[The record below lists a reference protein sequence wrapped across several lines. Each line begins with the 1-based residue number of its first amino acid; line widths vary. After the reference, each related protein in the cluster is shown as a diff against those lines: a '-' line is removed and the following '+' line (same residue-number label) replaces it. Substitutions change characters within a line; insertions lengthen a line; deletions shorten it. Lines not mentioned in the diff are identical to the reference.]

1 MKVSFENP
9 DKVNGL
15 LTITVEEEDF
25 KNEVDKQLKDYRKRA
40 RVPGFRPG
48 MAPMSLIK
56 RQMGPSVKMDAINK
70 VVGDNL
76 NKYIEDNKIQML
88 GSPLQS
94 EKQEPVDI
102 EKDAPYTFMF
112 DIAVAPEFKAELS
125 DKDTIDY
132 YDIEVDDALIDRQ
145 VAMFAS
151 RYGHYDNTI
160 KEYDPSQRDRL
171 TGDLRELNADGT
183 PKEDGIVLS
192 GVDLMPDYM
201 NVDEQKNLF
210 QNAKLGDVITFNPRK
225 AYPDNNAEVK
235 GLLKLEDDSQIA
247 EHEGDFTYQI
257 TSINRYVSA
266 PVDQKLFDS
275 IYGKDAVKS
284 EDEFRAHIREGIT
297 TQLAVDSDF
306 RFLQDVR
313 KYMEQKVGQLTFPD
327 TLLKRIM
334 VAANSKR
341 ENVQEFVDKN
351 YDASI
356 KELEWSL
363 IKDQLSAANDV
374 KVENDDVKAAAKEAA
389 AAQFAQYG
397 MNNVPEEYLDNYVT
411 EMMKKR
417 ENVESFVNRAVDVNL
432 TAALKQVVTLNHKN
446 ISLDD
451 FNKLD
456 EPQA

>member
-284 EDEFRAHIREGIT
+284 EDEFRTRIREGIT

-363 IKDQLSAANDV
+363 IKDQLSAANNV

-417 ENVESFVNRAVDVNL
+417 ENVESFVNRAVDVKL
-432 TAALKQVVTLNHKN
+432 TAALKQVVTLNHKS

>member
-284 EDEFRAHIREGIT
+284 EDEFRARIREGIT

-417 ENVESFVNRAVDVNL
+417 ENVESFVNRAVDVKL